1 MFTKSRILALG
12 VAIAGAIGLGA
23 PIASAATTAT
33 QPGNNGAAVNTVTG
47 QVQSL
52 GCGNVLPG
60 NAVPGNVLPGNA
72 TGTKPANGEA
82 VAGSLP
88 LNSTASNSTVSN
100 STGSNSTGSSGI
112 SCGMV
117 TKQIQS
123 LVCGATPGSAVV
135 SQVPAGPFT
144 AVVAMLTQGAVSSAA
159 STCSLS
165 GK

>member
-1 MFTKSRILALG
+1 MFTKSRTLALG

-23 PIASAATTAT
+23 PMASAATLAS
-33 QPGNNGAAVNTVTG
+33 QPGNSGAVNTVTG

-60 NAVPGNVLPGNA
+60 NAVTGNA
-72 TGTKPANGEA
+72 TGTKAAKGEA

-88 LNSTASNSTVSN
+88 GDSTASSSTA
-100 STGSNSTGSSGI
+100 SSGV

-117 TKQIQS
+117 TKEIQT
-123 LVCGATPGSAVV
+123 LVCGATPVSAAG
-135 SQVPAGPFT
+135 SQVPLGPLAGAFAAFT
-144 AVVAMLTQGAVSSAA
+144 QSAVSSAA
-159 STCSLS
+159 SSSAASACSLS